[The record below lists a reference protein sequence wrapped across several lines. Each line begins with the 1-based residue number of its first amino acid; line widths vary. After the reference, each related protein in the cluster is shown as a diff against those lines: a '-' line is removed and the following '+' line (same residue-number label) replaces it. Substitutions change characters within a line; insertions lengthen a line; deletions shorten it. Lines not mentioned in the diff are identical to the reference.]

1 VLVADDHAILRE
13 ALRSLL
19 EKEGCEV
26 VGQASN
32 SSEALALATRLN
44 PEVIL
49 MDIELQKSNGLA
61 AARQIAKVCPTSRIV
76 ILSAHD
82 DEQYVLD
89 ALSDELAAGYV
100 VKTDVVDELV
110 PAVRAVAMGGR
121 YISLSVAS
129 SALTWLK
136 RPPSSPAANMFTP
149 RELEVLRL
157 IARGATSRGIAQRLQ
172 IDIKTARK
180 YRNNLKQKLD
190 LGTTAEIVR
199 YASKYKSA
207 RDD

>member
-89 ALSDELAAGYV
+89 ALSD